1 MLKLISVRY
10 VGKKPTAYD
19 NVARSGVTW
28 NGNGDVQQVTD
39 AQAKTLL
46 KYPDQ
51 WVLANPFDKDAVDA
65 PVSIAVTDE
74 NGESVSIDPDALTK
88 PLEKMDK
95 AELKAYAF
103 DKWGK
108 ELDARKSTKAMIDQ
122 IEEWQRDLDVTI
134 GVREE

>member
-1 MLKLISVRY
+1 MLKLIPVRY
-10 VGKKPTAYD
+10 VGKKAAAYD

-39 AQAKTLL
+39 AQAKLLL

-51 WVLANPFDKDAVDA
+51 WELADAADQAAIDA
-65 PVSIAVTDE
+65 PVSIEVTDE
-74 NGESVSIDPDALTK
+74 DGDQVSIDPDAFNK
-88 PLEKMDK
+88 PLEKMSK
-95 AELKAYAF
+95 AELKAYAQ

-134 GVREE
+134 GVAGV